1 MRGAWEEDGYDPED
15 DDLSEADNTIW
26 KTVVRAVAAILLF
39 SMLGGLLI
47 AWRSVE
53 GMIAIGALVLIG
65 LIAAIVSKNQREAED
80 PYGADDPPGPV
91 VH

>member
-15 DDLSEADNTIW
+15 GDLSEADNTIW

>member
-1 MRGAWEEDGYDPED
+1 MRSDWQEDGYYPED
-15 DDLSEADNTIW
+15 DDLSQADNTIW
-26 KTVVRAVAAILLF
+26 KMVVRTVAAVLLF

-47 AWRSVE
+47 VWRSVE
-53 GMIAIGALVLIG
+53 GMIGIGALVLIG

-80 PYGADDPPGPV
+80 PYGADDPPGPT

>member
-1 MRGAWEEDGYDPED
+1 MRGDWEEDGYYPED

-26 KTVVRAVAAILLF
+26 KTVVRAVAAVLLF

-53 GMIAIGALVLIG
+53 GMIGIGALVLIG
-65 LIAAIVSKNQREAED
+65 LIAAIISKNQREAED
-80 PYGADDPPGPV
+80 PYGSDDPPGPV